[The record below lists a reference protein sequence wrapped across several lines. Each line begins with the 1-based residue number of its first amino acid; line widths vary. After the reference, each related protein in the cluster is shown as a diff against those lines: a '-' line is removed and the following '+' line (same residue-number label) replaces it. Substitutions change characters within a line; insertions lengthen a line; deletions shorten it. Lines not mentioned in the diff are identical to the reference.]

1 MDASAVP
8 LGTLLSRDA
17 HSSTRSLLSV
27 SHYRIGM
34 RATQTQTTLNAARAM
49 PTAVG
54 TKSCCAATLFSPR
67 AIVTQLLPKRVYMTP
82 QMSDPPATMNP

>member
-8 LGTLLSRDA
+8 LGILLSRDA

-27 SHYRIGM
+27 NPYRIGM
-34 RATQTQTTLNAARAM
+34 RTTQTQTTLNAARVM

-54 TKSCCAATLFSPR
+54 TKSCCAATLFRRPGNVR
-67 AIVTQLLPKRVYMTP
+67 PLC
-82 QMSDPPATMNP
+82 